1 MEILGDKIKRIITN
15 MNKDEEFEILYKT
28 KNLIKEQDVID
39 LKNHYVEV
47 VQPEKYTT
55 LDITLKDI
63 RISLSGIS
71 EINSFYSFAEGKN
84 NKDLITYV
92 LKRKNISMISKKTI
106 NNLSYYNKSLDIKYK
121 LSHEKKI
128 TEKSVHKILESVKT
142 TEDIS
147 LFFRYKNRLSF
158 TFLKND
164 NIRIGLDITIT
175 QENRNIKNVLGAT
188 KHFEV
193 EMEIFKLERFEGVS
207 NTEIDVFLSNMTTIF
222 NIIYNKNEDGTQ
234 FSKIAEEYKRH
245 MKISKNELFTINPV
259 SLNSE
264 TYLKDIPFNY
274 SVTDKC
280 DGEKVH
286 LFVSDQSIYLLN
298 NVLKVSAHGKNTNL
312 PPKVDYIIEAEK
324 SGGRILVFDILLYE
338 NTLLLN
344 RKLEDRYNNLDSFL
358 TKLHA
363 GKNFKFLKM
372 KNFPLKIEKVLDS
385 YKENMDKYID
395 YLKKNEHTIEKK
407 YMIFNSGLYGREE
420 IYKYADLIWNTF
432 IRMPY
437 LLDGIIFTN
446 TTIPY
451 IKKKGSIYKWKPDE
465 YNSIDFYIKFKK
477 NEKRQI
483 EYVEK
488 DMKKFIIIELY
499 CYDENKEKEHYLV
512 PFKKNENLH
521 LAFIEIKENGFAH
534 DSNGEIINENTIIE
548 MVYNKSTIDSESP
561 FYWSIIRTRHD
572 KTLFSRIH
580 KKKFGNHISV
590 AHKIFDIKL
599 NPFDLLSPLSSE
611 SYKESSF
618 DDLYYEKKSNIGL
631 YMRNFHNHIKNIII
645 MNYCQGKRVLDV
657 GCGRGGDII
666 KFINA
671 KTRFV
676 VGIDV
681 NYMDLFVLSDCA
693 QNRYDQFLKSNKNI
707 PEMIFIHCDFKLPLS
722 IEFQGK
728 RSMTEKNIQN
738 MQKYIESTMKYDV
751 LNFSFSFHYFYEKTN
766 QMKVIENNINSK
778 LEKNGYVLLTI
789 FDSKK
794 VMAFLNGKSEESVSY
809 INQNGKRETLFTIQ
823 LINDHEINLHNSMY
837 NLPGNF
843 YKESLIKMEELIDFF
858 KNINCELAETLLFED
873 YIETSRPLMNIIF
886 ESQEKKDEKEKKLDV
901 FYNNFDS
908 SEINATREL
917 SKLYRFYIFRKYDV

>member
-1 MEILGDKIKRIITN
+1 MEILGDKIRKIITN
-15 MNKDEEFEILYKT
+15 MKKDEEFEVSYNIK
-28 KNLIKEQDVID
+28 KLIKEQDVIN
-39 LKNHYVEV
+39 LKNHYIQV
-47 VQPEKYTT
+47 VQPEKNTT
-55 LDITLKDI
+55 MDITIKDI
-63 RISLSGIS
+63 RITLSGID
-71 EINSFYSFAEGKN
+71 EINKLYSFAEGKN
-84 NKDLITYV
+84 NKEIITYV
-92 LKRKNISMISKKTI
+92 LKQKNISMISKKII
-106 NNLSYYNKSLDIKYK
+106 NNLSYYNKDKDIKYK

-128 TEKSVHKILESVKT
+128 SEKSVLKILESIKS

-158 TFLKND
+158 TFLKNEK
-164 NIRIGLDITIT
+164 IRIGLDITIA
-175 QENRNIKNVLGAT
+175 QENRNIKSVLGST
-188 KHFEV
+188 KHIEV
-193 EMEIFKLERFEGVS
+193 ELEIFKLERFQGIS
-207 NTEIDVFLSNMTTIF
+207 DGEIDVFLSNMTTIF
-222 NIIYNKNEDGTQ
+222 DIISNKNEDGTD
-234 FSKIAEEYKRH
+234 FSKIVEGYKRH

-264 TYLKDIPFNY
+264 TYMKDIPFNY

-286 LFVSDQSIYLLN
+286 VFVSDQCIYILN
-298 NVLKVSAHGKNTNL
+298 NVLKVCVHGKNPNL
-312 PPKVDYIIEAEK
+312 PAKVDYIIEAEK

-344 RKLEDRYNNLDSFL
+344 RKIGERYTYLDLFL
-358 TKLHA
+358 TKLQT
-363 GKNFKFLKM
+363 GKNFKFLKIIH
-372 KNFPLKIEKVLDS
+372 FPTKIEKVLDS
-385 YKENMDKYID
+385 YKENMEKYIEF
-395 YLKKNEHTIEKK
+395 LKKNDNIIEKK

-420 IYKYADLIWNTF
+420 IYKYADLIWKTF

-446 TTIPY
+446 TLIPY

-483 EYVEK
+483 EYVVK
-488 DMKKFIIIELY
+488 DEKKFIIIELY
-499 CYDENKEKEHYLV
+499 CYDENREKEHYLV

-521 LAFIEIKENGFAH
+521 LAFIEIKENGFAY
-534 DSNGEIINENTIIE
+534 DSNGEIISENTIIE
-548 MVYNKSTIDSESP
+548 MVYNKFMIDSESP
-561 FYWSIIRTRHD
+561 FYWSVIRTRHD
-572 KTLFSRIH
+572 KTLYSRIH

-599 NPFDLLSPLSSE
+599 NPFDLLSPLSTEKS
-611 SYKESSF
+611 KETSF
-618 DDLYYEKKSNIGL
+618 DDLYYEKKSNIGI
-631 YMRNFHNHIKNIII
+631 YMRNFHNHIKNMII
-645 MNYCQGKRVLDV
+645 MNYCQGKSVLDV

-707 PEMIFIHCDFKLPLS
+707 PEMIFINCDFKLPLS

-823 LINDHEINLHNSMY
+823 LVNDHEINLHNSMY

-843 YKESLIKMEELIDFF
+843 YKESLIKMEELVNFF
-858 KNINCELAETLLFED
+858 KNINCELVESLLFED

-886 ESQEKKDEKEKKLDV
+886 ESQEKKDEKEKKLDA